1 MMAAKVPP
9 GCGLLIVN
17 CGLMIEPK
25 GLRFSFFHDKHR
37 IKRLL
42 VLIFAYLCSEINQ
55 GEGMRNKDNFTFLTS
70 APVHRVILTMA
81 VPTIISMLVTSV
93 YNIVTT
99 FYVGRISTQATAAVG
114 IAFPVMSIIQ
124 AVGFTFGQGS
134 GNYIS
139 RELGAQRHV
148 NARRMASTGFF
159 SAVVTGAVLC
169 LVGLLLLEPLVMLL
183 GSTPTVLP
191 YAKRYLAFILL
202 AMPFMCGALC
212 LNNQMRF
219 QGNAAYAMFGILAG
233 AVINVFLAPVF
244 IFVMGMGIT
253 GAGLSTFVGEACS
266 MVVLLVM
273 THKGGTIR
281 IRPRDFSLRSS
292 LFKEILAGGT
302 PSFTRQG
309 MASIGVALL
318 NVAAGRFGDAAIAGM
333 SIVGRVCFVVFAAV
347 IGLGQGFQPLCGF
360 CYGAR
365 LYARVREG
373 YWFIVRLG
381 TSFLVLVAVLGFA
394 FSAEVVEV
402 FRHDPKVVE
411 VGSVALRWQL
421 LTLPLGAVVMYTNMM
436 MQTIR
441 KPWQAN
447 ILAASRNGLF
457 FIPLIIILPYFF
469 GLLGVEM
476 CQACADML
484 SFVLAVPIAMSGFK
498 ALK

>member
-1 MMAAKVPP
+1 MHQ
-9 GCGLLIVN
+9 
-17 CGLMIEPK
+17 
-25 GLRFSFFHDKHR
+25 R
-37 IKRLL
+37 
-42 VLIFAYLCSEINQ
+42 
-55 GEGMRNKDNFTFLTS
+55 DNFIFLTS

-114 IAFPVMSIIQ
+114 VAFPIMSIIQ

-139 RELGAQRHV
+139 RELGAQRHD
-148 NARRMASTGFF
+148 NASRMASTGFF
-159 SAVVTGAVLC
+159 SAVCMGVVLC
-169 LVGLLLLEPLVMLL
+169 VIGLLLLEPLVLLL

-219 QGNAAYAMFGILAG
+219 QGNAAYAMFGILTG
-233 AVINVFLAPVF
+233 AVINVLLAPVL
-244 IFVMGMGIT
+244 IFLCGMGIT
-253 GAGLSTFVGEACS
+253 GAGLSTFVGEVSS
-266 MVVLLVM
+266 MFVLLMM

-281 IRPRDFSLRSS
+281 IHLRNFAPRAS
-292 LFKEILAGGT
+292 LFREILAGGT

-309 MASIGVALL
+309 MASVGVAML

-333 SIVGRVCFVVFAAV
+333 SIVGRVTFVVFAAV

-365 LYARVREG
+365 LYERVREG

-381 TSFLVLVAVLGFA
+381 TSFLVCVAVLGFVW
-394 FSAEVVEV
+394 SAEIVAV
-402 FRHDPKVVE
+402 FRHDPAVVA

-421 LTLPLGAVVMYTNMM
+421 VTLPLGAVVMYTNMM

-457 FIPLIIILPYFF
+457 FIPLIIILPHFL

>member
-1 MMAAKVPP
+1 MH
-9 GCGLLIVN
+9 N
-17 CGLMIEPK
+17 
-25 GLRFSFFHDKHR
+25 R
-37 IKRLL
+37 
-42 VLIFAYLCSEINQ
+42 
-55 GEGMRNKDNFTFLTS
+55 DNFTFLTS

-139 RELGAQRHV
+139 RELGAQRRG

-159 SAVVTGAVLC
+159 SAVCTGVALC
-169 LVGLLLLEPLVMLL
+169 AVGLLLLEPLVLLL

-191 YAKRYLAFILL
+191 YAKRYLAFILM

-219 QGNAAYAMFGILAG
+219 QGNAAYSMFGILTG
-233 AVINVFLAPVF
+233 AVINVFLAPVL
-244 IFVMGMGIT
+244 IFVFDMGIT

-266 MVVLLVM
+266 MFVLLWM
-273 THKGGTIR
+273 THKGGSIR
-281 IRPRDFSLRSS
+281 IHLRDFTPSAS
-292 LFKEILAGGT
+292 LFREILAGGT

-333 SIVGRVCFVVFAAV
+333 SIVGRVTFVVFAAV
-347 IGLGQGFQPLCGF
+347 IGLGQGFQPMCGF

-365 LYARVREG
+365 LYERVREG

-381 TSFLVLVAVLGFA
+381 TSFLVIVAVLGFVW
-394 FSAEVVEV
+394 SAEIVTV
-402 FRHDPKVVE
+402 FRHDPAVIA

-421 LTLPLGAVVMYTNMM
+421 VSLPLGAVVMYTNMM

-441 KPWQAN
+441 KPLQAN
-447 ILAASRNGLF
+447 VLAASRNGLF
-457 FIPLIIILPYFF
+457 FIPLIIILPHFF

-476 CQACADML
+476 CQAWADLL
-484 SFVLAVPIAMSGFK
+484 SFLLAVPIAVNGFK

>member
-1 MMAAKVPP
+1 M
-9 GCGLLIVN
+9 
-17 CGLMIEPK
+17 
-25 GLRFSFFHDKHR
+25 H
-37 IKRLL
+37 KR
-42 VLIFAYLCSEINQ
+42 
-55 GEGMRNKDNFTFLTS
+55 DNFTFLTS
-70 APVHRVILTMA
+70 APVHHVILTMA

-114 IAFPVMSIIQ
+114 IAFPVMSVIQ

-134 GNYIS
+134 GNYIA
-139 RELGAQRHV
+139 RELGARRHD
-148 NARRMASTGFF
+148 NAMRMASTGFF
-159 SAVVTGAVLC
+159 SAFATGLILC
-169 LVGLLLLEPLVMLL
+169 AAGLLLLEPLTLLL

-191 YAKRYLAFILL
+191 YAKRYLAFILM

-219 QGNAAYAMFGILAG
+219 QGNAAYAMFGILTG
-233 AVINVFLAPVF
+233 AVINVILSPVL
-244 IFVMGMGIT
+244 IFVLGMGIT
-253 GAGLSTFVGEACS
+253 GAGLSTFVGEMCS
-266 MVVLLVM
+266 MFVLMWM

-281 IRPRDFSLRSS
+281 IHFRNFAPRAV
-292 LFKEILAGGT
+292 LFREILAGGT

-318 NVAAGRFGDAAIAGM
+318 NIAAGRFGDAAIAGM
-333 SIVGRVCFVVFAAV
+333 SIVGRVTFVVFATV

-373 YWFIVRLG
+373 YWFIVKLG
-381 TSFLVLVAVLGFA
+381 TAFLLVCATLGFI
-394 FSAEVVEV
+394 FSADIIAV
-402 FRHDPKVVE
+402 FRHDPDVIA
-411 VGSVALRWQL
+411 VGRVALRWQL
-421 LTLPLGAVVMYTNMM
+421 VTLPLGAVVMYTNMM

-457 FIPLIIILPYFF
+457 FIPLIIILPHFL
-469 GLLGVEM
+469 GLQGVEM
-476 CQACADML
+476 CQACSDFL
-484 SFVLAVPIAMSGFK
+484 SFLLAVPIAVSGFRM
-498 ALK
+498 LRD

>member
-1 MMAAKVPP
+1 
-9 GCGLLIVN
+9 
-17 CGLMIEPK
+17 
-25 GLRFSFFHDKHR
+25 
-37 IKRLL
+37 
-42 VLIFAYLCSEINQ
+42 
-55 GEGMRNKDNFTFLTS
+55 MRNKDNFTFLTS

-139 RELGAQRHV
+139 RELGAKRHG

-159 SAVVTGAVLC
+159 SAVVAGVVLC
-169 LVGLLLLEPLVMLL
+169 AVGLLLIEPLAVLL

-191 YAKRYLAFILL
+191 YARRYLAFILL

-219 QGNAAYAMFGILAG
+219 QGNAAYAMFGILTG

-244 IFVMGMGIT
+244 IFVLGMGIT

-266 MVVLLVM
+266 MLVLLVM
-273 THKGGTIR
+273 THKGGSIR
-281 IRPRDFSLRSS
+281 IRLRDFSLKPALYR
-292 LFKEILAGGT
+292 EILAGGT

-333 SIVGRVCFVVFAAV
+333 SIVSRVCFVVFAAV

-360 CYGAR
+360 CYGAG

-394 FSAEVVEV
+394 FSAEVVAV
-402 FRHDPKVVE
+402 FRHDPAVIA